1 MKEPSFKACDSRGDS
16 VMRRY
21 IAVIALGSLTL
32 CAPLTTAVAQDAA
45 LDAKIAS
52 MENENAMLKK
62 RLRLQALEKENAAL
76 KKQLGIADNSQ
87 SRSDERPSIV
97 REQRVASNGPVTIDS
112 RAAASRPEIP
122 DVLAYAKGR
131 PYSKEGAVIDPPL
144 PVLTDDWSG
153 VYVGAEAGYGWGR
166 QRFNDTFDAG
176 ARAFD
181 TGTTSSGSLGNCS
194 VLCETVSSNSR
205 VFLPNL
211 TVPLATAN
219 QKGWLAGGF
228 FGAQKQWGSF
238 ALGLEADI
246 DGANINGAV
255 STARTSTQTLDA
267 AIVSTFAVPSATACP
282 NCNNL
287 TISPYPGGAPNATVT
302 QTGRIDSKTDELGTL
317 RGRVGFAPARE
328 LLMYGTGGLAW
339 AHTATTLTGT
349 QTVTGTV
356 VAAVSASAPPPGQA
370 FAQVLG
376 TVPFSTTSSFSAESK
391 QTLLGWSA
399 GGGMDWKLMPNV
411 ILGALYLHYE
421 FPPHTLAFGSS
432 TLAAANL
439 ANTRL
444 SVDVVKAR
452 ASYLLPI
459 H

>member
-317 RGRVGFAPARE
+317 RGRVGFAVPV
-328 LLMYGTGGLAW
+328 
-339 AHTATTLTGT
+339 
-349 QTVTGTV
+349 TVCVPVSV
-356 VAAVSASAPPPGQA
+356 VAVCAQANPPVPYIKSSRAGVSSCRRFCVSASPRPS
-370 FAQVLG
+370 LR
-376 TVPFSTTSSFSAESK
+376 SSF
-391 QTLLGWSA
+391 GY
-399 GGGMDWKLMPNV
+399 
-411 ILGALYLHYE
+411 GAVQHHI
-421 FPPHTLAFGSS
+421 FIQCRVQADV
-432 TLAAANL
+432 
-439 ANTRL
+439 TRL
-444 SVDVVKAR
+444 VGWRRHGLETHAKCHSRR
-452 ASYLLPI
+452 ALSAL
-459 H
+459 